1 MLPMEGVVNTNGKLD
16 QIDLR
21 ILARLQADGRQHNNQ
36 LAEAVGLSAS
46 PCLQR
51 VRRLEKQGVIRRYTA
66 VLALGKLCRHVDVLA
81 AVTLRNHAPEDFEQ
95 FEAATREMPEVV
107 ACHKVS
113 GTVDYIVRFVCPSL
127 EVYHA
132 RSDRLL
138 KEGPGV
144 AHISSHIV
152 LEQVKDFDGYPLE
165 SLL

>member
-1 MLPMEGVVNTNGKLD
+1 VGTDGKLD
-16 QIDLR
+16 QIDLK
-21 ILARLQADGRQHNNQ
+21 ILSRLQADGRLHNNQ

-51 VRRLEKQGVIRRYTA
+51 VRRLEKQGVITRYMA
-66 VLALGKLCRHVDVLA
+66 VLALDKLCRHVDVLA

-95 FEAATREMPEVV
+95 FEAATRQMPEIV

-113 GTVDYIVRFVCPSL
+113 GTVDYILRFVCPSL

-144 AHISSHIV
+144 AHISSHVV
-152 LEQVKDFDGYPLE
+152 LDRVKDFVGYPLE
-165 SLL
+165 ILL

>member
-1 MLPMEGVVNTNGKLD
+1 MGTECKLD
-16 QIDLR
+16 QIDLK
-21 ILARLQADGRQHNNQ
+21 ILSRLQADGRSQNNQ

-51 VRRLEKQGVIRRYTA
+51 VRRLEKQGVIRRYMA
-66 VLALGKLCRHVDVLA
+66 VLALDRLCRHVEVLA
-81 AVTLRNHAPEDFEQ
+81 ALTLRNHAPGDFEQ
-95 FEAATREMPEVV
+95 FEAAARQMPEIV

-113 GTVDYIVRFVCPSL
+113 GTVDYILRFVCPSL

-144 AHISSHIV
+144 AHISSHVV
-152 LEQVKDFDGYPLE
+152 LDQVKRFDGYPLE
-165 SLL
+165 ALL

>member
-1 MLPMEGVVNTNGKLD
+1 VGTDGKLD
-16 QIDLR
+16 QIDLK
-21 ILARLQADGRQHNNQ
+21 ILSRLQADGRLHNNQ

-51 VRRLEKQGVIRRYTA
+51 VRRLEKQGVITRYMA
-66 VLALGKLCRHVDVLA
+66 VLALDKLCRHVDVLA

-95 FEAATREMPEVV
+95 FEAATRQMPEIV

-113 GTVDYIVRFVCPSL
+113 GTVDYILRFVCPSL
-127 EVYHA
+127 EVA

-144 AHISSHIV
+144 AHISSHVV
-152 LEQVKDFDGYPLE
+152 LDRVKDFVGYPLE
-165 SLL
+165 ILL